1 MPQLK
6 WRFRQCWTSLGPK
19 DRCRTANRL
28 SMKIEPWPGG
38 RWYRDLG
45 NNAGHLWGHV
55 QVIKPPTL
63 LEITGPM
70 PMSYPAV
77 NHVQYRLKE
86 KDGGTQLTF
95 LHRAMGLILPEHRDG
110 MPEGWQHW
118 LDRIRELAER
128 KQSARRHNDERLLR
142 CGQRPENADVGAKSP
157 RDFCMGPP
165 ERHPG
170 VGAQVSRLPG
180 SARDALDR
188 TRPVAFH
195 GNLLA
200 LGAAARFASPH
211 CFS

>member
-1 MPQLK
+1 MTTNATEQEAIHAFTIRKEIQIDAPIEVAFQAMLDE
-6 WRFRQCWTSLGPK
+6 LGPEGQMPDGK
-19 DRCRTANRL
+19 TL

-63 LEITGPM
+63 LEIIGPM

-110 MPEGWQHW
+110 MPKGWEHW
-118 LDRIRELAER
+118 LERIRESAER
-128 KQSARRHNDERLLR
+128 RHRKETKR
-142 CGQRPENADVGAKSP
+142 
-157 RDFCMGPP
+157 
-165 ERHPG
+165 
-170 VGAQVSRLPG
+170 
-180 SARDALDR
+180 
-188 TRPVAFH
+188 
-195 GNLLA
+195 
-200 LGAAARFASPH
+200 
-211 CFS
+211 